1 MVTKILKQGKSARG
15 SIDYNEDKVLRGE
28 ATPVMHCN
36 MPDDTYDA
44 IEDYILKPEE
54 NPAIN
59 GKTKNLGFHMTV
71 CPGENDPIKGNEPL
85 ILGYIE
91 EVMQRLGYDKQ
102 PYIVYRHNDIER
114 EHYHIVGTRV
124 KPDGH
129 VVSKV
134 NDRYVVRNAQREL
147 AEKYGFVPGKGELT
161 EDGQKLLGREPEPET
176 GTDNIAKMEA
186 GDSNKTKKFE
196 RIFRSALKFNPMSVE
211 EFSCAMLSYGILV
224 SEKESRKGSSMLVF
238 RPVNSKGMVVSG
250 MVSLDV
256 HEPGKAAY
264 GMVSE
269 TVKKNRGKL
278 NELYKPTP
286 DRAQLAAAA
295 YYCIGIASSSREYLE
310 ILKSIGIT
318 PVLYRNNDSGDITRV
333 VLASRRRKVL
343 VDTAEISGLR
353 LNWFTDAE
361 SSGKWKKP
369 SRGRHP
375 KIEKNTL
382 SPDEWKGVVEAMDRS
397 LVQYGF
403 KKAETKVPVKAP
415 TQVQKKPATA
425 KPKVKPITPKFSR

>member
-59 GKTKNLGFHMTV
+59 GRAKNLGFHMTV

-161 EDGQKLLGREPEPET
+161 EE
-176 GTDNIAKMEA
+176 
-186 GDSNKTKKFE
+186 
-196 RIFRSALKFNPMSVE
+196 
-211 EFSCAMLSYGILV
+211 LS
-224 SEKESRKGSSMLVF
+224 
-238 RPVNSKGMVVSG
+238 
-250 MVSLDV
+250 
-256 HEPGKAAY
+256 
-264 GMVSE
+264 VSE
-269 TVKKNRGKL
+269 TVKFYSL
-278 NELYKPTP
+278 EE
-286 DRAQLAAAA
+286 RALVTDWCMNNGN
-295 YYCIGIASSSREYLE
+295 YHLGEYSKKMFPMMIA
-310 ILKSIGIT
+310 
-318 PVLYRNNDSGDITRV
+318 
-333 VLASRRRKVL
+333 
-343 VDTAEISGLR
+343 GLR
-353 LNWFTDAE
+353 
-361 SSGKWKKP
+361 K
-369 SRGRHP
+369 
-375 KIEKNTL
+375 
-382 SPDEWKGVVEAMDRS
+382 
-397 LVQYGF
+397 
-403 KKAETKVPVKAP
+403 
-415 TQVQKKPATA
+415 
-425 KPKVKPITPKFSR
+425 